1 MTNSILLHMP
11 EHSRDISIHSKPFET
26 VHDIEARLNPINK
39 IQSDCPYI
47 VLLIIFKYIY
57 MGKSICKTSIRM
69 IFFIKSIYF
78 YEYYITKKVSS
89 ILYEC

>member
-1 MTNSILLHMP
+1 MTNRILLHMP
-11 EHSRDISIHSKPFET
+11 EHSQDISIHSKPFET
-26 VHDIEARLNPINK
+26 VHDIKARLNPINK

-57 MGKSICKTSIRM
+57 KSICKTSIKM

-78 YEYYITKKVSS
+78 YKHYITKKGQ
-89 ILYEC
+89 